1 VGRVIKMDADD
12 PAILLALTAVVDPE
26 LGINVVD
33 LGLVYRATSRPRG
46 IDVKMTMTS
55 AACPVAGLL
64 IEKVREVLRARFPD
78 VSSIDIELVWDPP
91 WSPDRMSPDGRRQLG
106 WS

>member
-1 VGRVIKMDADD
+1 
-12 PAILLALTAVVDPE
+12 
-26 LGINVVD
+26 
-33 LGLVYRATSRPRG
+33 
-46 IDVKMTMTS
+46 MTMTS

-64 IEKVREVLRARFPD
+64 IEEVREVLRARFPD